1 MTRLLLVF
9 VSGRLP
15 RVDALAFRLLP
26 GRRSRAVRGL
36 RRHRAVTRAGSGA
49 GTGSGIRLTGR
60 GQAEGLVAGAARR
73 GKVPG
78 VPRYSG
84 VPGHARIP
92 GHVGIPGHTGVF
104 R

>member
-1 MTRLLLVF
+1 MTLCSVTRLLLVL

-15 RVDALAFRLLP
+15 RVDALALRLLP
-26 GRRSRAVRGL
+26 GRRPRAVRGL
-36 RRHRAVTRAGSGA
+36 RRHGAVTRAGSGA
-49 GTGSGIRLTGR
+49 GAGSGIRLTGR
-60 GQAEGLVAGAARR
+60 GQAKGLVAGAAWR

-84 VPGHARIP
+84 VPE
-92 GHVGIPGHTGVF
+92 HVGIPGHTGVF